1 MPSRN
6 RVHVEAFFTGVRERE
21 REEGRREIG
30 LWEQVR
36 TLSTGEFILPGDRPA

>member
-1 MPSRN
+1 MQQGSRGGL
-6 RVHVEAFFTGVRERE
+6 FTGVRERE

-30 LWEQVR
+30 LWEQVS